1 MRIVIITPQEQ
12 AHSRHFCAY
21 LGRKYELVR
30 VIHPAPARSGVR
42 ARLRRARK
50 ELTRSGVAHSLYRA
64 MAALPN
70 PWVGWDATSAI
81 REAEKRFFPG
91 GVAAEYDEVVA
102 PVAARVVDVNA
113 DATIR
118 LVQEAAADVVLCLGG
133 PIYRA
138 PLIKACGTMI
148 NFHSGVSPVY
158 NGASTILFAFA
169 NGHFRLCGG
178 TLMTMSPTVDGGDIL
193 AHYLPAI
200 EAADTPAT
208 LFMKTVSGAAETAS
222 RFLRHLESTGSFSRC
237 PQPSPLFYYAS
248 RDWTVHYSRQ
258 VRRHLE
264 RGSAAKAARPA
275 ELVEYY
281 SSASDREAGAHV
293 RETIERL
300 LGFEWVR

>member
-1 MRIVIITPQEQ
+1 MRIAIITPEQQ
-12 AHSRHFCAY
+12 AHSRHFGAY
-21 LGRKYELVR
+21 LGRRYELVR

-50 ELTRSGVAHSLYRA
+50 ELTRFGLAHSLYRA

-70 PWVGWDATSAI
+70 PWVGWDSTKAI
-81 REAEKRFFPG
+81 REAERCFFSG
-91 GVAAEYDEVVA
+91 AAADYDEVVA
-102 PVAARVVDVNA
+102 PVARRVEDVNA
-113 DATIR
+113 EATIQ
-118 LVQEAAADVVLCLGG
+118 LVKEAAADVVLCLGG

-200 EAADTPAT
+200 EPEDTPAT
-208 LFMKTVSGAAETAS
+208 LFMKTVSGAAETAD
-222 RFLRHLESTGSFSRC
+222 RFLRHLKSTGTFARC

-264 RGSAAKAARPA
+264 SGSAAKAVRPA

-281 SSASDREAGAHV
+281 SSASDREACAQV